1 MFGLLLPRS
10 CPAADRSCEPDSELL
25 LPLLLDFGNVLPF
38 FLDAIVN
45 DVSNRKARP
54 ISLSS

>member
-10 CPAADRSCEPDSELL
+10 CPAADRSCELDSELL